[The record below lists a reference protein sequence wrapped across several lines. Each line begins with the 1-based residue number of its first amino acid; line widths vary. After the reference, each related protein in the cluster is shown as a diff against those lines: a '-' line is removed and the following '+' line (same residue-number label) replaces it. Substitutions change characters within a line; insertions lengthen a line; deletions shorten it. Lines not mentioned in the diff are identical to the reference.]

1 MKPSSQLPLRRLL
14 SVLNPSYYQEPL
26 LSRPAAQSAGVIA
39 ERPGATGM
47 SLQPWGRGMQAALHC
62 TSFGTILRLAERHAG
77 LQLECLPCDPEGSE
91 RAVRTVSSFSFLR
104 LSPPFVRRA
113 LFFSFN
119 VYLFV
124 CVLRHMGSLLLQHPR
139 SFVVACR
146 L

>member
-77 LQLECLPCDPEGSE
+77 LQLECLPCDPEPQ
-91 RAVRTVSSFSFLR
+91 VPPDFLPQAWE
-104 LSPPFVRRA
+104 LSVMLPVGV
-113 LFFSFN
+113 LWES
-119 VYLFV
+119 V
-124 CVLRHMGSLLLQHPR
+124 CVCVCVCEREREFLSSNKLHK
-139 SFVVACR
+139 
-146 L
+146 